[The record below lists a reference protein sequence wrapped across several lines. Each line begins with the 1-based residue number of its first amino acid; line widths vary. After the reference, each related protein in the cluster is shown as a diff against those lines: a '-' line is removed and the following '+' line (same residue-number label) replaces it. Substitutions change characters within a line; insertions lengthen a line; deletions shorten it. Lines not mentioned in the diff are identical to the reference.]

1 MALMLIHDRDPGTPP
16 EREPRRAPW
25 EPNWRVWRWLLAAGV
40 VAFAAA
46 NATGA
51 ASTFLMLTVFG
62 LCCRSLSEAI
72 PYGDGLREWRQ

>member
-1 MALMLIHDRDPGTPP
+1 MLIHDHDPGPP
-16 EREPRRAPW
+16 DGDAPDRAPW
-25 EPNWRVWRWLLAAGV
+25 EPNWRVWRWAVAGAV

-46 NATGA
+46 NATGGV
-51 ASTFLMLTVFG
+51 SVLLLLTAFG

>member
-1 MALMLIHDRDPGTPP
+1 MLIHDDDPGQEPP
-16 EREPRRAPW
+16 GGAPW
-25 EPNWRVWRWLLAAGV
+25 EPNWRVWRWLGAAAV

-46 NATGA
+46 SATGA
-51 ASTFLMLTVFG
+51 VSTLLFLTAFG